1 MVKLLCVILVRLSK
15 SIKGDFSTLLGFLRD
30 FFLLL
35 LTETDFI
42 DSLSPDSI
50 SYVMIGLGTFFS
62 FGKTILNEKLLMVNY
77 LLLTVLKVILR
88 TSLGLI
94 C

>member
-35 LTETDFI
+35 LTETDTSAANLICIHFHTGRGFITLEDLYKAFNEVAPHTPRHRI
-42 DSLSPDSI
+42 DSL
-50 SYVMIGLGTFFS
+50 F
-62 FGKTILNEKLLMVNY
+62 
-77 LLLTVLKVILR
+77 R
-88 TSLGLI
+88 
-94 C
+94 